1 MLLNIKGFITMN
13 TNLLEETAST
23 PTDRHDFV
31 GNHAQTLLMCP
42 PKLYEVSYVINPWMQ
57 GNLGHS
63 SRRRALEQWESLY
76 AALSKVANILLV
88 EPVAGSPDMVFTANA
103 GLARKGVVAISS
115 FRHIERQ
122 GEEPWFRQWFRE
134 AGYRIVDLPRAT
146 PFEGEGDALFS
157 ADGSRLWAGYGPR
170 TMEASHDAL
179 RRIWEDVEVVG
190 LRLVDPRFYHLDTCF
205 APLEDGSILYYP
217 PAFDE
222 ASLRKIQAF
231 YPPEMR
237 IAVSEQDALVF
248 ACNAVNIGR
257 TIVLNRISA
266 ELERELRGRGF
277 DVVQVLLD
285 EFLKAGGAA
294 KCLVMK
300 LTPEL
305 HRVDA
310 VPEKESRERQ
320 QDADLIAMEDRYG
333 AHNYH
338 PLDVV
343 IERAQGAWVTDVNG
357 RRYLDFLAAYSAVNQ
372 GHCHPA
378 ILSAM
383 MEQARKV
390 TLTSRAF
397 RNDQLPRLL
406 RDLHELTG
414 YEKML
419 PMNSGAEAVETA
431 LKAAR
436 KWGETVKGIAE
447 DRTEIIVCS
456 NNFHGRTIAIVGL
469 STDAQYR
476 SGFGPFPAGFK
487 HVPFGDAEA
496 LRRAITPNT
505 AAFLVEPIQGEAGVI
520 LPPEGYLRAVEEIC
534 REQRVLLIADEIQSG
549 LGRTGKLFAYMHEG
563 IRPDVLIIGKALSGG
578 FYPVSAV
585 LSSAEVLGVFRP
597 GDHGSTFGG
606 NPLAC
611 AVARA
616 AIRVI
621 VEEKLPERSA
631 ELGAYALERL
641 RRNLK
646 LRGRQ
651 VVEVRG
657 RGLWL
662 AIELNVPARPV
673 CEALR
678 DRGVLCKETHER
690 VIRIAPPLM
699 ISREDLDWG
708 LDQIEGVLA
717 EEQQADAEAPAS
729 CSEPSTLKSEP
740 DAFSRVA

>member
-1 MLLNIKGFITMN
+1 MQTPTGMHAE
-13 TNLLEETAST
+13 LLETTKPAQVFSSNSDR
-23 PTDRHDFV
+23 PTI
-31 GNHAQTLLMCP
+31 LMCP

-57 GNLGHS
+57 GNLGNS
-63 SRRRALEQWESLY
+63 SRRRAVQQWEDLY
-76 AALSKVANILLV
+76 AVLSGLADIHLV
-88 EPVAGSPDMVFTANA
+88 EPMAGSPDMVFTANA
-103 GLARKGVVAISS
+103 GLAREGVVAISS
-115 FRHIERQ
+115 FYHPERQ
-122 GEEPWFRQWFRE
+122 DEEQHFRHWFRE
-134 AGYRIVDLPRAT
+134 AGYAVVDLPRET

-157 ADGSRLWAGYGPR
+157 VDGSRLWVGYGTR
-170 TMEASHDAL
+170 TLEASHDAL
-179 RRIWEDVEVVG
+179 QRLWGIEVTS
-190 LRLVDPRFYHLDTCF
+190 LHLVDPRFYHLDTCF
-205 APLEDGSILYYP
+205 APLEDGSVLYYP

-222 ASLRKIQAF
+222 ASLEKIEAF
-231 YPPEMR
+231 YPPEKR
-237 IAVSEQDALVF
+237 IAVREEDALSF
-248 ACNAVNIGR
+248 ACNAVNVGR
-257 TIVLNRISA
+257 TIVLNCISA
-266 ELERELRGRGF
+266 GLEEALRGRGF
-277 DVVQVLLD
+277 DVIQVQLD

-300 LTPEL
+300 LTPEK
-305 HRVDA
+305 HRTR
-310 VPEKESRERQ
+310 EKGDSVEQGGLMES
-320 QDADLIAMEDRYG
+320 DLIAMEEHYG

-372 GHCHPA
+372 GHCHPV

-383 MEQARKV
+383 VKQARKV

-397 RNDQLPRLL
+397 RNDQLPLL
-406 RDLHELTG
+406 LKDLHELTG
-414 YEKML
+414 FEMAL

-436 KWGETVKGIAE
+436 KWGETVKGIEAN
-447 DRTEIIVCS
+447 RAEIIVCS
-456 NNFHGRTIAIVGL
+456 NNFHGRTISIVGF

-487 HVPFGDAEA
+487 HVPFGDVEA
-496 LRRAITPNT
+496 LRRAITPHT

-520 LPPEGYLRAVEEIC
+520 VPPEGYLRAVAELCKESN
-534 REQRVLLIADEIQSG
+534 VLLIADEIQSG
-549 LGRTGKLFAYMHEG
+549 LGRTGKLFAYMHDG
-563 IRPDVLIIGKALSGG
+563 ITPDVVIAGKALSGG
-578 FYPVSAV
+578 FYPVSV
-585 LSSAEVLGVFRP
+585 VMSSAEVLGVFRP

-616 AIRVI
+616 ALRVI
-621 VEEKLPERSA
+621 VDERLAERSA
-631 ELGAYALERL
+631 ELGAYALARL
-641 RRNLK
+641 QKMRSK
-646 LRGRQ
+646 H

-662 AIELNVPARPV
+662 AIELNVPARPI

-678 DRGVLCKETHER
+678 DRGVLCKETHET

-708 LDQIEGVLA
+708 LEQIERVLEGDSKMRSDDRLLRS
-717 EEQQADAEAPAS
+717 EE
-729 CSEPSTLKSEP
+729 